1 MVEDKEELPPILEDI
16 LPETQETGTALVP
29 LSAAGEWHEIVDQ
42 IVDELTEE
50 DFPDDVIK
58 AAEYLMCGWP
68 TYKVA
73 QRLGRQTSTIRG
85 YLSRYPRVAVA
96 INYGQRELQRWRLS
110 QLERQFI
117 SAVEASQDILDLG
130 TPHRR
135 VENLDGVDPKVLA
148 LKAQQARFII
158 SLFAGQKLD
167 LQVRSPEDEKPALKA
182 QQDALDYIADK
193 VSGRLESI
201 EAFPERQTT
210 TYRVVDIKD
219 RKSGPMLDEHGDPMH
234 GKLGIFD
241 TNEEGTLCHVCG
253 DRFSKIRIHVTK
265 GHKMTDREYEMVFM
279 FEKDA
284 LKKHDG

>member
-1 MVEDKEELPPILEDI
+1 MTEDKKELPPILSD
-16 LPETQETGTALVP
+16 LPEAENAGTALVP
-29 LSAAGEWHEIVDQ
+29 LSAAGEWHEIVDR
-42 IVDELTEE
+42 IVDELNEE
-50 DFPDDVIK
+50 DIPDDVIK

-73 QRLGRQTSTIRG
+73 QRLKKQTNTIRG
-85 YLSRYPRVAVA
+85 YLSRYPQVAVA
-96 INYGQRELQRWRLS
+96 VHYGQRELQRWRLS

-130 TPHRR
+130 TPHRDP
-135 VENLDGVDPKVLA
+135 VTSLEGVDPKVLA

-201 EAFPERQTT
+201 EAVPEKRTT
-210 TYRVVDIKD
+210 TYRVVDAKD

-234 GKLGIFD
+234 GTLGAFD
-241 TNEEGTLCHVCG
+241 SNEDGTLCHVCG
-253 DRFSKIRIHVTK
+253 DRVSKIRIHVTS
-265 GHKMTDREYEMVFM
+265 GHKLTDREYEMVFM

-284 LKKHDG
+284 LKNHDG

>member
-1 MVEDKEELPPILEDI
+1 MMMGDKKELPPILADM
-16 LPETQETGTALVP
+16 PEAENPGTAMVP
-29 LSAAGEWHEIVDQ
+29 LSAAGEWHEIIDHL
-42 IVDELTEE
+42 VDELTEG

-58 AAEYLMCGWP
+58 AAEYLICGWP

-73 QRLGRQTSTIRG
+73 ERLGKQTNTIRG
-85 YLSRYPRVAVA
+85 YLSRYPQVAAAVH
-96 INYGQRELQRWRLS
+96 YGQRELQRWRLA

-130 TPHRR
+130 TPHRQ
-135 VENLDGVDPKVLA
+135 VENLEEVDPKILA

-167 LQVRSPEDEKPALKA
+167 LQIRGPEDERPALKA

-193 VSGRLESI
+193 VSNRLESI

-210 TYRVVDIKD
+210 TYRVIDAKD
-219 RKSGPMLDEHGDPMH
+219 RKSGPMLDENGDPMH
-234 GKLGIFD
+234 GTLGEFD

-253 DRFSKIRIHVTK
+253 DRYSKIRLHVTK
-265 GHKMTDREYEMVFM
+265 GHKLTDREYEMVFM